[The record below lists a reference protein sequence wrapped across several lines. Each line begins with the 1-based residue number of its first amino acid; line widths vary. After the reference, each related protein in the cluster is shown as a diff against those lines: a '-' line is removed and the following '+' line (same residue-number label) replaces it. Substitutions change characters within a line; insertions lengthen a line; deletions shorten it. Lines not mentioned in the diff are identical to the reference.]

1 MLRMHTTAAAAAD
14 SSESPPC
21 SSAMEALDLAA
32 DAMLTK
38 SPDSLEGLIVKVFLA
53 IPYFVCSG
61 RRPHDFCVAA
71 RVPPLVGRKEGDRAR
86 VEALKKYPT
95 EEYLY
100 YCLAHD
106 KYAIKAKKW
115 ATKVRSPAG
124 PPVSTSAPD
133 Y

>member
-1 MLRMHTTAAAAAD
+1 MIF
-14 SSESPPC
+14 
-21 SSAMEALDLAA
+21 ALQLEYLLWSDVKKAIELA
-32 DAMLTK
+32 LK
-38 SPDSLEGLIVKVFLA
+38 
-53 IPYFVCSG
+53 
-61 RRPHDFCVAA
+61 
-71 RVPPLVGRKEGDRAR
+71 
-86 VEALKKYPT
+86 ALKKYPT

-100 YCLAHD
+100 YCLAQD